1 MIIKTA
7 SDYKGFIEAMST
19 SHKLDNFMINFI
31 HAYQR
36 INVGCSCKR
45 KNRIAAAEQ
54 KKLESILNMSKSFID
69 SAKDKFQ
76 EDIYFYNNNQEILF
90 IENEPR

>member
-7 SDYKGFIEAMST
+7 SDYKQFIEADRQKT
-19 SHKLDNFMINFI
+19 QDNNLKI
-31 HAYQR
+31 
-36 INVGCSCKR
+36 

-54 KKLESILNMSKSFID
+54 KKLESIQNMSKSFID